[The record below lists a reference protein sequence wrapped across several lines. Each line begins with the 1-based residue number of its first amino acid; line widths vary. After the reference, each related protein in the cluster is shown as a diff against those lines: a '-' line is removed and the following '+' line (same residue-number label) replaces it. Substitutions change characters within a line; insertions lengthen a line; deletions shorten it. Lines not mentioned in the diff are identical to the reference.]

1 MKILTSKKTIVL
13 FITCLTIF
21 ACNSPAD
28 ISGRLEGVKEEGL
41 KLYLIKPGSLKELAA
56 SYLGKVIDSTVVDSN
71 GHFEFRNLP
80 MAKEPV
86 LLELAVARPGK
97 ATNFLISDDPVYSN
111 YMPVIWHSE
120 PLQITA
126 EVNRFQNSL
135 SIQDPSEAN
144 KALLELRDIN
154 LAAYENYLAGKQWQ
168 VKDGSE
174 LLEKEHAVL
183 QYQTQL
189 IQFANSTKHLLPAL
203 VALRWVSPEGNYERV
218 PEFLVN
224 QCEKWKKV
232 QPDHSWV
239 KQLCQASDPADLPV
253 LEGDAFP
260 DFQLP
265 TLNKDT
271 ISLKKQLG
279 EKLTIIDLWAS
290 WCAPCRRENREVLVP
305 LWEEYHDQG
314 LQIIA
319 YGLESDEATWRKA
332 AERDGADRWLQAS
345 DLQGDDAAFLKKI
358 RVKIIPAN
366 FILDD
371 KGVVIAKNVYGEAL
385 TNLVESYLR
394 KE

>member
-1 MKILTSKKTIVL
+1 MTNLTLKKSIVL
-13 FITCLTIF
+13 LITCLTIF
-21 ACNSPAD
+21 SCNSPAD
-28 ISGRLEGVKEEGL
+28 ISGELEGVKEEGV

-56 SYLGKVIDSTVVDSN
+56 SYFGKVIDSAVVDSD
-71 GHFEFRNLP
+71 GHFEFHNLP
-80 MAKEPV
+80 ATKEPI
-86 LLELAVARPGK
+86 LLELAVAQPGK
-97 ATNFLISDDPVYSN
+97 ASNYLKNDPLHSN
-111 YMPVIWHSE
+111 YMPVIRHSE

-126 EVNRFQNSL
+126 QVDRFQNSF
-135 SIQDPSEAN
+135 SIKDPSEAN

-154 LAAYENYLAGKQWQ
+154 QAAYENYLAGKQWQ

-174 LLEKEHAVL
+174 LLEKEYAVL

-189 IQFANSTKHLLPAL
+189 IQFANNTKHLLPAL

-224 QCEKWKKV
+224 QCGKWEKV
-232 QPDHSWV
+232 QSGHSWV
-239 KQLCQASDPADLPV
+239 KQLCQNSDPADLPV
-253 LEGDAFP
+253 LEGDTFP
-260 DFQLP
+260 NFQLP
-265 TLNKDT
+265 MLNKDT
-271 ISLKKQLG
+271 LSLKKQLG
-279 EKLTIIDLWAS
+279 KKLTIIDLWAS
-290 WCAPCRRENREVLVP
+290 WCAPCRRENREVLMP

-371 KGVVIAKNVYGEAL
+371 KGVVVAKNVHGEAL
-385 TNLVESYLR
+385 TDLVESYLQ